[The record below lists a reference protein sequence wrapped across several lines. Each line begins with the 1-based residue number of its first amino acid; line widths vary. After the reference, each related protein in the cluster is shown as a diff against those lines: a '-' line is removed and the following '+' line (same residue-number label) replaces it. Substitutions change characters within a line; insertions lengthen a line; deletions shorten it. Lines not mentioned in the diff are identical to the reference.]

1 MLTRRITTISRHHFT
16 STTSSLLSLRLHSTE
31 QKKVEVTKTKRDV
44 QAGPNLQDFINNTA
58 TSPSKGL
65 SKVNVNLNNFP
76 IFTSD
81 TPLAFYIETYGCQ
94 MNVSDSEIVNS
105 CLKSAGHYE
114 VKDITEADLIL
125 TNTCAVRENAESKVW
140 NRLQYFQHLRKT
152 HKSRYILS
160 KELEKYKNE
169 EIPLNIA
176 PASVSMNTARSLF
189 LENIDANNI
198 DEVNELNND
207 NEKKPNLLGKIQRN
221 KIILDLPQQQFP
233 LVGILGCMA
242 ERLKTKL
249 LEHDSVDFICGP
261 DSYRDIPRLI
271 QNLISTAGQ
280 KQANTMLSLEET
292 YADIAPVRE
301 VNSISAFIS
310 IMRGCNNM
318 CSFCIVP
325 FTRGRERSRPF
336 LSVLKEVGDLSA
348 KGVKEIV
355 FLGQNVNGYH
365 DIDQESVEFIK
376 NHPDLTHIKLNQQ
389 YKAAPG
395 FNNMYHS
402 KKKDTEGIRFFDLL
416 DIVATLYPEIRIRFT
431 SPHPKDFPEE
441 IFTVI
446 KKHNNISKSLHMPLQ
461 SGSTTCLDRMR
472 RGYSKEAYLEL
483 INTAKRILPNV
494 AISTDIIAGFCDETE
509 EEHQE
514 TINVMKSVVYDQAFM
529 FAYSL
534 REKTHAARNYDD
546 NVDEKVKNRRLNEII
561 STFRDNVLEKNRTQ
575 LKDKFELVLV
585 EGLATS
591 NGKKRESIMLTGR
604 SDGNRRVIFPF
615 TSTTN
620 LNYDQLIN
628 NKSPLFQKNLDLSSE
643 DREKLL
649 KYGVSVDNKIKEEMK
664 EEELIGKFAIVR
676 ILDSSSTTLRGV
688 MLGITSIS
696 DFFKYEEEINQN

>member
-1 MLTRRITTISRHHFT
+1 MLTRRI
-16 STTSSLLSLRLHSTE
+16 SSIYRLHYAPSFSSVRFHSTE
-31 QKKVEVTKTKRDV
+31 QLNVEVTKTKRDV
-44 QAGPNLQDFINNTA
+44 QQGPNLQDFIKN
-58 TSPSKGL
+58 SSSSGPVKGL

-76 IFTSD
+76 IFASD

-160 KELEKYKNE
+160 KELEQYKNQ

-176 PASVSMNTARSLF
+176 PSAVSMNTARSLF
-189 LENIDANNI
+189 MENIDATNM
-198 DEVNELNND
+198 DEVSILDDQN
-207 NEKKPNLLGKIQRN
+207 KVPNLLGKVQRN

-242 ERLKTKL
+242 ERLKTNL

-271 QNLISTAGQ
+271 QNLITTAGQ
-280 KQANTMLSLEET
+280 KQANTILSLEET

-348 KGVKEIV
+348 KGIKEVV

-365 DIDQESVEFIK
+365 DVDKESIDYIT
-376 NHPDLTHIKLNQQ
+376 NHPDLAHIKLNQQ

-402 KKKDTEGIRFFDLL
+402 KKKDTAGIRFFDLL
-416 DIVATLYPEIRIRFT
+416 DIVATLYPEVRIRFT

-441 IFTVI
+441 IFTII

-461 SGSTTCLDRMR
+461 SGSSTCLDRMR
-472 RGYSKEAYLEL
+472 RGYTKEAYLEL
-483 INTAKRILPNV
+483 IQTAKRILPNV
-494 AISTDIIAGFCDETE
+494 AISTDVIAGFCGETE
-509 EEHQE
+509 EEHKQTVE
-514 TINVMKSVVYDQAFM
+514 VMKSVVFDQAFM

-534 REKTHAARNYDD
+534 RDKTHAARNLED
-546 NVDEKVKNRRLNEII
+546 NVDEKVKNTRLNEII
-561 STFRDNVLEKNRTQ
+561 ATFRENVLLKNKQEFDGR
-575 LKDKFELVLV
+575 FELVLI

-591 NGKKRESIMLTGR
+591 NSKKRDTIMLTGR
-604 SDGNRRVIFPF
+604 SDGNRRILFPF
-615 TSTTN
+615 TSTTVVDYETV
-620 LNYDQLIN
+620 L
-628 NKSPLFQKNLDLSSE
+628 KSNSHPLFKKDIDISQE
-643 DREKLL
+643 DRDNLL
-649 KYGVSVDNKIKEEMK
+649 KYGLPADNNIKEEMK
-664 EEELIGKFAIVR
+664 EDELIGKFAVVR
-676 ILDSSSTTLRGV
+676 ILDSNSTTLRGV
-688 MLGITSIS
+688 MLGTSTIS
-696 DFFKYEEEINQN
+696 DFYKHETKLNFA